1 MTITDVN
8 EAFRAERLGEI
19 DRITTAAE
27 NARAA
32 GEARAADFAAR
43 VAEGKMRDL
52 GNGQFQVTDPGN
64 WDDGEVWTLT
74 QRDGVEL
81 VLPQHGL
88 DEQDGKVALYTSTPM
103 WHGVGTVIPGGISS
117 IDRVIELA
125 GLDWEVKVKPAHF
138 PWETTTGEGE
148 DAVTTVEWLPHPGKF
163 HTVREDTREPLGA
176 VGAFYANDGVIQ
188 NRQAFQFLQEL
199 VAETDGGVIWESAG
213 ALKGGRRVFVTM
225 RLPEDIVIEL
235 EPGAEDTIR
244 PFIAAI
250 NAHDGLEPFRVVA
263 TPWRIGCGNT
273 ERFAIRDAVTSW
285 TIRHGSGATKK
296 LDEAR
301 RSLKLAQ
308 TYMARWGE
316 DEQALT
322 KLNMTPNR
330 FEKFLDEVY
339 PLHPESKT
347 DRAVKL
353 RNERLDVVRGLYAAN
368 AETLGKTGYA
378 AERAVTEFSDWK
390 RGLRPSG
397 SLKNDLNAARATAVL
412 LGEDDTT
419 KSKAHSVLMRMVGG
433 GTRRK

>member
-8 EAFRAERLGEI
+8 AQFLADRQGEI
-19 DRITTAAE
+19 KRLTDAAE

-32 GEARAADFAAR
+32 GEKRAADFAAR
-43 VAEGKMRDL
+43 VAAGTMKDL
-52 GNGQFQVTDPGN
+52 GNGQFQVTDPDS
-64 WDDGEVWTLT
+64 WDNGEVWTLT
-74 QRDGVEL
+74 QRNGVEL

-88 DEQDGKVALYTSTPM
+88 DETTGKVALYTAAPM
-103 WHGVGTVIPGGISS
+103 WHNVGTVIPGGISS
-117 IDRVIELA
+117 IDKVLEI
-125 GLDWEVKVKPAHF
+125 GQLDWEVYVKPAYF

-148 DAVTTVEWLPHPGKF
+148 DAVTTVEYRPHPGKF
-163 HTVREDTREPLGA
+163 HTVRDNGTPLGT
-176 VGAFYANDGVIQ
+176 VGAFYANGGVIQ
-188 NRQAFQFLQEL
+188 NRQAFEFLQDL
-199 VAETDGGVIWESAG
+199 VAETDGGVVWESAG
-213 ALKGGRRVFVTM
+213 ALKEGRRVFVTM
-225 RLPEDIVIEL
+225 RLPDDIVIEL
-235 EPGAEDTIR
+235 EPGHEDTIR

-250 NAHDGLEPFRVVA
+250 NDHCGMEPFRVVA

-273 ERFAIRDAVTSW
+273 ERFALRDAVTSW

-296 LDEAR
+296 LEEAR

-308 TYMARWGE
+308 TYISRWAD

-347 DRAVKL
+347 ERAVKL
-353 RNERLDVVRGLYAAN
+353 REERLDVVRGLYKAN

-397 SLKNDLNAARATAVL
+397 SLKDDLNAARATAVL

-419 KSKAHSVLMRMVGG
+419 KNKAHSVLMRMVGG

>member
-8 EAFRAERLGEI
+8 EAFNAGRVAEI
-19 DRITTAAE
+19 DRLRSAAD

-43 VAEGKMRDL
+43 VDAGKLKDL
-52 GNGQFQVTDPGN
+52 GNGQFQVTDPDS

-74 QRDGVEL
+74 QRDGVDL

-88 DEQDGKVALYTSTPM
+88 DETTGKPALYTSTPM

-117 IDRVIELA
+117 IDRVLEIA
-125 GLDWEVKVKPAHF
+125 QLDWEVFVKPAYF
-138 PWETTTGEGE
+138 PWEVTTGEGE
-148 DAVTTVEWLPHPGKF
+148 DAVTTTEYRPHPGKF
-163 HTVREDTREPLGA
+163 HTVRDNGTPLGA
-176 VGAFYANDGVIQ
+176 VGSFYANGGVIQ
-188 NRQAFQFLQEL
+188 NRQGFQFLQDL
-199 VAETDGGVIWESAG
+199 VGETEGGVIWESAG
-213 ALKGGRRVFVTM
+213 ALKGGRRVFVSM

-235 EPGAEDTIR
+235 EPGHDDVIR

-250 NAHDGLEPFRVVA
+250 NDHCGMEPFRVIA

-273 ERFAIRDAVTSW
+273 ERFAVRDALTSW

-296 LDEAR
+296 LEEAR
-301 RSLKLAQ
+301 RSLALSQ
-308 TYMARWGE
+308 TYIKRWTE

-322 KLNMTPNR
+322 KLNMTPTK

-353 RNERLDVVRGLYAAN
+353 RNERLDVVRGLWTAN
-368 AETLGKTGYA
+368 AEALGKTGYA

-397 SLKNDLNAARATAVL
+397 PLKDDLSAARATSVL